1 MYCTY
6 FFFEPLHCCLKIRLA
21 NLKQIL
27 AASSWFHH
35 LKPNVDQHFHSPS
48 ARCRG
53 SLCLGPQK
61 ISRFGLRRLALPSRE
76 LTYPTWA
83 KGKSSSKVLEK
94 KNGICDDQIVPW
106 RVWLQNWNFPKD
118 LALQNVHPKL
128 AQLLRQAGD
137 LVNTEAWIW
146 KVEKSKGRTVNR

>member
-1 MYCTY
+1 MYCT
-6 FFFEPLHCCLKIRLA
+6 FFLEPLHCCLKIRLP
-21 NLKQIL
+21 NLKRIL

-61 ISRFGLRRLALPSRE
+61 ISRFGLRRFALPSRE

-83 KGKSSSKVLEK
+83 KGKSSSKVPEK
-94 KNGICDDQIVPW
+94 KKGICD
-106 RVWLQNWNFPKD
+106 R
-118 LALQNVHPKL
+118 ALEGVTSKL
-128 AQLLRQAGD
+128 EFSQGFGPAERSPEVGK
-137 LVNTEAWIW
+137 T
-146 KVEKSKGRTVNR
+146 STSGG